1 MYSIYLYFWGNLLD
15 DFVNF
20 VLHFF
25 YWICKYCRNY
35 QQRLFTSLILS
46 WCVSVIERI
55 ALNTQ
60 YMDEWRSMKVVCS
73 VWMFLLISSS
83 LIFISLLDIF
93 WLTNP
98 IAPSLTC
105 TIQNNLPFEK
115 SITKTASNVQMWS
128 LIFFFIYYSSVSFYL
143 SC

>member
-25 YWICKYCRNY
+25 YWIWKYCRNY

-105 TIQNNLPFEK
+105 TIQNNLRFEI